1 MSVKK
6 KAALTLYR
14 AAQKTARKIDAAFG
28 GLDVRLP
35 LDKSA
40 WQHAAHEWS
49 SPTDDYR
56 LKAVSEL
63 LPDLPKAPGNGS
75 FRRGELKRSI
85 RANFEASAA
94 ASDGQ
99 TSALLDLG
107 FDALR
112 VLAEQFTLEQCS
124 SSASTQGVLVEIT
137 TAPIGNRIPVDL
149 IETATLRPVWTY
161 RVRVE
166 NIGQKKVQLLGRQW
180 LIITS
185 EGQQHAVVP
194 RGSTGV
200 VGCTPILK
208 PGECFQYYS
217 ATDLST
223 SSGSM
228 RGSFQMVE
236 LGRGNDPVRTFDAV
250 IPSVLLQS

>member
-1 MSVKK
+1 MTSG
-6 KAALTLYR
+6 T
-14 AAQKTARKIDAAFG
+14 QI
-28 GLDVRLP
+28 P
-35 LDKSA
+35 
-40 WQHAAHEWS
+40 Q
-49 SPTDDYR
+49 
-56 LKAVSEL
+56 
-63 LPDLPKAPGNGS
+63 APGNGS

-99 TSALLDLG
+99 TSALLDLVGIPGLDHSLVSWRQSPILDVHDLAKQIAIRINITNIPMPNVHCTPRCVTRKRRSSMLQPKTACRTSALNANADHLAVQG

-166 NIGQKKVQLLGRQW
+166 NIG
-180 LIITS
+180 
-185 EGQQHAVVP
+185 
-194 RGSTGV
+194 
-200 VGCTPILK
+200 
-208 PGECFQYYS
+208 
-217 ATDLST
+217 
-223 SSGSM
+223 
-228 RGSFQMVE
+228 
-236 LGRGNDPVRTFDAV
+236 
-250 IPSVLLQS
+250 